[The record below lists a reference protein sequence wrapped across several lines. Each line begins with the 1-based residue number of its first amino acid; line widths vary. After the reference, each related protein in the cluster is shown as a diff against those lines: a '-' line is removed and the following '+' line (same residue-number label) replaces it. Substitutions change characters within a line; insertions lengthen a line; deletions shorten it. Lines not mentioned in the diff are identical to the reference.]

1 MDFKALALGFLRKQL
16 WVVAFHLKG
25 QRMYN
30 CNLCKVTI
38 LRESPGRGGPICL
51 SPGLVWNEF
60 WWHGAFS
67 GRRFKRDWGHDLK
80 LLVAKLEFGQVS

>member
-1 MDFKALALGFLRKQL
+1 MDFKKPALGFLRKQL
-16 WVVAFHLKG
+16 WVVALQLKG

-30 CNLCKVTI
+30 CNLSKVTI
-38 LRESPGRGGPICL
+38 LRESPGPICL

-67 GRRFKRDWGHDLK
+67 GRHFKWDWGHDLK